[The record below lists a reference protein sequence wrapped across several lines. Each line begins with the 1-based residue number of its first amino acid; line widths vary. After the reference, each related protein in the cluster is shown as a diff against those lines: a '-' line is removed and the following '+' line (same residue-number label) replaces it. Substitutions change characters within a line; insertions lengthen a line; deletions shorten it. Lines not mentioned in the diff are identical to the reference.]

1 VDIDSQVIKFNF
13 NFNTESRTVLRT
25 LLTSSSM
32 ASKTICVSLKR
43 KTAG

>member
-1 VDIDSQVIKFNF
+1 MWHGHCHVKFNF

-32 ASKTICVSLKR
+32 ACGGVASR
-43 KTAG
+43 G